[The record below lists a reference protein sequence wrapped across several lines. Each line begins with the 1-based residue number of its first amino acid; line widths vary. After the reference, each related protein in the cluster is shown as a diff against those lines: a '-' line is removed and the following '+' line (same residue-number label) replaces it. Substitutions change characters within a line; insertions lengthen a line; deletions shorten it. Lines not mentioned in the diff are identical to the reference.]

1 MPINPEDKV
10 ERPHS
15 FRTSDELWRRFGD
28 ACSNNYTN
36 RTEKLNDFMTTYVH
50 KYEMS
55 HGLISEEMR
64 GALADVIT
72 KLVKKQSMVLL
83 KTIMEGVAS
92 GAIDRGEI
100 ELASGVDES
109 ALRDILGG
117 V

>member
-1 MPINPEDKV
+1 
-10 ERPHS
+10 
-15 FRTSDELWRRFGD
+15 
-28 ACSNNYTN
+28 
-36 RTEKLNDFMTTYVH
+36 
-50 KYEMS
+50 
-55 HGLISEEMR
+55 MR